1 MEIGIVSAWYLFFAI
16 FLLGFAFVLWKK
28 KEIRYFF
35 YFMFGTMLG
44 LCLFDLPSIAFG
56 YYAYSTNPYFLPLYG
71 VPLTVSLEE
80 GFAAAITIYVYEFLA
95 RMKRNGLAG
104 IRTPGLRLSQVKA
117 DQASEA

>member
-1 MEIGIVSAWYLFFAI
+1 MEIDIVSAWYFFFVLF
-16 FLLGFAFVLWKK
+16 LSGFAFVMWKK
-28 KEIRYFF
+28 RELRYFL
-35 YFMFGTMLG
+35 YFVFGTIAG
-44 LCLFDLPSIAFG
+44 LILFDLPSIAFG

-104 IRTPGLRLSQVKA
+104 IRTPGLRLS
-117 DQASEA
+117 